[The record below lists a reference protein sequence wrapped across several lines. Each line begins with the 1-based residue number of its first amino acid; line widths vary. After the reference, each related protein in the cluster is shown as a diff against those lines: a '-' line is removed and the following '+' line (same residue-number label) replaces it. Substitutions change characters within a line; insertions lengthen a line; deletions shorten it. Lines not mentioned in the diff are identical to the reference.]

1 MKLLLLA
8 GEESGMIYRE
18 QIAARVREMRP
29 DVEIRGYGDYG
40 FKTGDLA
47 VMGIIQVLRRLF
59 YFLRVKRTME
69 RAIDEWRP
77 DVVCTVDYP
86 GLNLKLDAYAKARGI
101 WTVHVVC
108 PQVWAWHQSRI
119 PKIERSVDRI
129 CCFLPFEPRIF
140 RPGLAE
146 FVGHPLA
153 LEMEREARSEK
164 PEAPSPGTDPGK
176 LLAVLPGS
184 RMGEIRHHMP
194 KLLKVIAG
202 LRRDMPG
209 LRVVIP
215 AANEKAKRAIGAYGV
230 DAVEVRLG
238 GARALLRE
246 ADAAVVASG
255 TATLEAALAGCPT
268 VLVYH
273 VDLLF
278 EVICRFTLKG
288 VKHIGLINIVCEKT
302 GETVPCPMPELIQ
315 QDFTVANVLKY
326 LRPWLTDVAANSEA
340 RVKLAAASAL
350 LRPEG
355 DPISKIAGI
364 VLADAKRPALVVN
377 GVRAEVAST
386 FWQRFMGLMGRS
398 PLPPGEGLLIPRCSS
413 IHTCF
418 MRFAIDATF
427 LDGDDNVVKVVRNIR
442 PWRLC
447 VWGGRRAA
455 KVLETTAVCRG
466 AHG

>member
-18 QIAARVREMRP
+18 QIAAKVREIRP

-69 RAIDEWRP
+69 KAIDEWRP

-101 WTVHVVC
+101 RTVHVVC

-119 PKIERSVDRI
+119 PKIERSMDLI
-129 CCFLPFEPRIF
+129 CCFLPFEPKIF

-153 LEMEREARSEK
+153 LEMEREAQ
-164 PEAPSPGTDPGK
+164 SPKSKAITPNAAVGK

-194 KLLKVIAG
+194 KLMKVIAE
-202 LRRDMPG
+202 LRREIPG

-215 AANEKAKRAIGAYGV
+215 AANEKVKKAIDVYIA
-230 DAVEVRLG
+230 DAAEVQLG

-302 GETVPCPMPELIQ
+302 GETVPYPMPELIQ
-315 QDFTVANVLKY
+315 QDFTVGNVLKH
-326 LRPWLTDVAANSEA
+326 LRPWLTDDAANASA
-340 RVKLAAASAL
+340 RAALAAAANL
-350 LRPEG
+350 LRHDG
-355 DPISKIAGI
+355 DPIAEIAS
-364 VLADAKRPALVVN
+364 RLV
-377 GVRAEVAST
+377 
-386 FWQRFMGLMGRS
+386 
-398 PLPPGEGLLIPRCSS
+398 
-413 IHTCF
+413 
-418 MRFAIDATF
+418 
-427 LDGDDNVVKVVRNIR
+427 
-442 PWRLC
+442 
-447 VWGGRRAA
+447 
-455 KVLETTAVCRG
+455 G
-466 AHG
+466 AFGQD

>member
-1 MKLLLLA
+1 MA

-18 QIAARVREMRP
+18 QIAAKVRELRP

-47 VMGIIQVLRRLF
+47 VMGIIQVLRRIF
-59 YFLRVKRTME
+59 FFLRVKRTME

-86 GLNLKLDAYAKARGI
+86 GMNLKLDAYAKSRGVR
-101 WTVHVVC
+101 TVHVVC
-108 PQVWAWHQSRI
+108 PQVWAWHKSRI
-119 PKIERSVDRI
+119 PKIERSIDHI
-129 CCFLPFEPRIF
+129 CCFLPFEPKIF

-153 LEMEREARSEK
+153 LEMEREGRGKREGGRRS
-164 PEAPSPGTDPGK
+164 AGK

-194 KLLKVIAG
+194 KLVKVIAE
-202 LRRDMPG
+202 LRREMPD
-209 LRVVIP
+209 LQVVIP
-215 AANEKAKRAIGAYGV
+215 AANEKVKRAI
-230 DAVEVRLG
+230 DAQMRGDVEVRLG

-278 EVICRFTLKG
+278 ELICRLTLKG
-288 VKHIGLINIVCEKT
+288 VRHIGLINIVCEKT

-315 QDFTVANVLKY
+315 QDFTVANVIGH
-326 LRPWLTDVAANSEA
+326 LRPWLLDAAANESA
-340 RVKLAAASAL
+340 RSKLSSASAL
-350 LRPEG
+350 LRHDG
-355 DPISKIAGI
+355 DPIAKIA
-364 VLADAKRPALVVN
+364 AMVVQ
-377 GVRAEVAST
+377 G
-386 FWQRFMGLMGRS
+386 
-398 PLPPGEGLLIPRCSS
+398 
-413 IHTCF
+413 
-418 MRFAIDATF
+418 
-427 LDGDDNVVKVVRNIR
+427 
-442 PWRLC
+442 
-447 VWGGRRAA
+447 
-455 KVLETTAVCRG
+455 
-466 AHG
+466 

>member
-18 QIAARVREMRP
+18 QIAAKVRELRP

-47 VMGIIQVLRRLF
+47 VMGIIQVLRRIF

-69 RAIDEWRP
+69 RAIDEWKP

-86 GLNLKLDAYAKARGI
+86 GMNLKLDAYAKARGI
-101 WTVHVVC
+101 KTVHVVC
-108 PQVWAWHQSRI
+108 PQVWAWHKSRI
-119 PKIERSVDRI
+119 PKIECSVDRI
-129 CCFLPFEPRIF
+129 CCFLPFEPKIF

-153 LEMEREARSEK
+153 LEMEREGRGKREAGRRS
-164 PEAPSPGTDPGK
+164 SGK

-194 KLLKVIAG
+194 KLVKVIAE
-202 LRRDMPG
+202 LRREMPD
-209 LRVVIP
+209 LQVVIP
-215 AANEKAKRAIGAYGV
+215 AANEKVKRAI
-230 DAVEVRLG
+230 DAQMRGDVEVRLG

-278 EVICRFTLKG
+278 ELICRLTLKG
-288 VKHIGLINIVCEKT
+288 VRHIGLINIVCEKT

-315 QDFTVANVLKY
+315 QDFTVANVIGH
-326 LRPWLTDVAANSEA
+326 LRPWLLDAAVNESA
-340 RVKLAAASAL
+340 RSKLSSASAL
-350 LRPEG
+350 LRHDG
-355 DPISKIAGI
+355 DPIAKIA
-364 VLADAKRPALVVN
+364 AMVVQ
-377 GVRAEVAST
+377 G
-386 FWQRFMGLMGRS
+386 
-398 PLPPGEGLLIPRCSS
+398 
-413 IHTCF
+413 
-418 MRFAIDATF
+418 
-427 LDGDDNVVKVVRNIR
+427 
-442 PWRLC
+442 
-447 VWGGRRAA
+447 
-455 KVLETTAVCRG
+455 
-466 AHG
+466 

>member
-8 GEESGMIYRE
+8 GEESGMIYRA
-18 QIAARVREMRP
+18 QIERKVREMRP
-29 DVEIRGYGDYG
+29 DAEIRGYGDYG

-86 GLNLKLDAYAKARGI
+86 GLNLKLTAYAKARGI
-101 WTVHVVC
+101 RTVHVVC

-119 PKIERSVDRI
+119 PKIERAVDKI
-129 CCFLPFEPRIF
+129 CCFLPFEPKIF

-153 LEMEREARSEK
+153 LEMERE
-164 PEAPSPGTDPGK
+164 GK
-176 LLAVLPGS
+176 GKREEGFSSDGRLLAVLPGS
-184 RMGEIRHHMP
+184 RMGEIKHHMP
-194 KLLKVIAG
+194 KLVRVVNL
-202 LRRDMPG
+202 LRGELPG

-215 AANEKAKRAIGAYGV
+215 AANEKVKSAIDKGLAARGV
-230 DAVEVRLG
+230 AAEVRLG
-238 GARALLRE
+238 GARAILRE

-278 EVICRFTLKG
+278 EIICRLTLKG

-302 GETVPCPMPELIQ
+302 GEKVPCPMPELIQ
-315 QDFTVANVLKY
+315 QDFTVDNVLAH
-326 LRPWLTDVAANSEA
+326 LRPWLTDAAANKAA
-340 RVKLAAASAL
+340 RAALSDAAGL
-350 LRPEG
+350 LRPDG
-355 DPISKIAGI
+355 DPIAKIAQF
-364 VLADAKRPALVVN
+364 VV
-377 GVRAEVAST
+377 
-386 FWQRFMGLMGRS
+386 
-398 PLPPGEGLLIPRCSS
+398 
-413 IHTCF
+413 
-418 MRFAIDATF
+418 
-427 LDGDDNVVKVVRNIR
+427 
-442 PWRLC
+442 
-447 VWGGRRAA
+447 
-455 KVLETTAVCRG
+455 
-466 AHG
+466 

>member
-1 MKLLLLA
+1 MKMLLLA

-18 QIAARVREMRP
+18 RIAAKVREMSP
-29 DVEIRGYGDYG
+29 GVEIRGYGDYG

-47 VMGIIQVLRRLF
+47 VMGIIQVLKRIF

-69 RAIDEWRP
+69 RAIDEWKP

-101 WTVHVVC
+101 RTVHVVC

-119 PKIERSVDRI
+119 PKIERMVDRI
-129 CCFLPFEPRIF
+129 CCFLPFEPKIF

-153 LEMEREARSEK
+153 QEMADERQRTEIVVGRPSENSQ
-164 PEAPSPGTDPGK
+164 PSTGK

-184 RMGEIRHHMP
+184 RMGEIKHHMP
-194 KLLKVIAG
+194 RLLRVIAE
-202 LRRDMPG
+202 LRRELPD

-215 AANEKAKRAIGAYGV
+215 AANEKVKKPIDAYVAGT
-230 DAVEVRLG
+230 VEVRLG

-278 EVICRFTLKG
+278 EVICRLTLKG
-288 VKHIGLINIVCEKT
+288 VTHIGLINIVCEKT

-315 QDFTVANVLKY
+315 QDFTVANVLKH
-326 LRPWLTDVAANSEA
+326 LQPWLMDASKNSAARA
-340 RVKLAAASAL
+340 ALADAAAL
-350 LRPEG
+350 LRPNG
-355 DPISKIAGI
+355 DPITKIAGF
-364 VLADAKRPALVVN
+364 LV
-377 GVRAEVAST
+377 
-386 FWQRFMGLMGRS
+386 
-398 PLPPGEGLLIPRCSS
+398 
-413 IHTCF
+413 
-418 MRFAIDATF
+418 
-427 LDGDDNVVKVVRNIR
+427 
-442 PWRLC
+442 
-447 VWGGRRAA
+447 
-455 KVLETTAVCRG
+455 
-466 AHG
+466 

>member
-1 MKLLLLA
+1 MKNMKLLLLS

-18 QIAARVREMRP
+18 QIAAKVRAMRS

-47 VMGIIQVLRRLF
+47 VMGIIQVLRRIF

-69 RAIDEWRP
+69 KAIDEWKP

-86 GLNLKLDAYAKARGI
+86 GMNLKLAEYAKSRGI
-101 WTVHVVC
+101 KTVHVVC

-119 PKIERSVDRI
+119 PKIERMVDKI
-129 CCFLPFEPRIF
+129 CCFLPFEPKIF

-153 LEMEREARSEK
+153 QEMSAEK
-164 PEAPSPGTDPGK
+164 PSVAECRPFDGK

-184 RMGEIRHHMP
+184 RMGEIKHHMP
-194 KLLKVIAG
+194 KLLKVISE
-202 LRRDMPG
+202 LRSERPD

-215 AANEKAKRAIGAYGV
+215 AANEKVKKAIDSYAAGE
-230 DAVEVRLG
+230 VEVRLG

-278 EVICRFTLKG
+278 EIICRFTLKG

-302 GETVPCPMPELIQ
+302 GEKIPCPMPELIQ
-315 QDFTVANVLKY
+315 QDFTVSNGLDH
-326 LRPWLTDVAANSEA
+326 LRPWLTDATAN
-340 RVKLAAASAL
+340 AAARAALADAAGL
-350 LRPEG
+350 LRPDG
-355 DPISKIAGI
+355 DPITKIA
-364 VLADAKRPALVVN
+364 RFLV
-377 GVRAEVAST
+377 
-386 FWQRFMGLMGRS
+386 
-398 PLPPGEGLLIPRCSS
+398 
-413 IHTCF
+413 
-418 MRFAIDATF
+418 
-427 LDGDDNVVKVVRNIR
+427 
-442 PWRLC
+442 
-447 VWGGRRAA
+447 
-455 KVLETTAVCRG
+455 
-466 AHG
+466 

>member
-8 GEESGMIYRE
+8 GEESGMIYRA
-18 QIAARVREMRP
+18 QIERKVREMRP

-86 GLNLKLDAYAKARGI
+86 GLNLKLTAYAKARGI
-101 WTVHVVC
+101 RTVHVVC

-119 PKIERSVDRI
+119 PKIERSVDKI
-129 CCFLPFEPRIF
+129 CCFLPFEPKIF

-153 LEMEREARSEK
+153 LEMERE
-164 PEAPSPGTDPGK
+164 GK
-176 LLAVLPGS
+176 GKKGEGFSSDDRLLAVLPGS
-184 RMGEIRHHMP
+184 RMGEVKHHMP
-194 KLLKVIAG
+194 KLVKAVNL
-202 LRRDMPG
+202 LRGELPG

-215 AANEKAKRAIGAYGV
+215 AANEKVRSAIEKGLASRGV
-230 DAVEVRLG
+230 AAEVRLG

-255 TATLEAALAGCPT
+255 TPTLEAALAGCPT

-278 EVICRFTLKG
+278 EIICRLTLKG

-315 QDFTVANVLKY
+315 QDFTVDNMLKH
-326 LRPWLTDVAANSEA
+326 LRPWLTDAAANKAA
-340 RVKLAAASAL
+340 RAALSDAAGL
-350 LRPEG
+350 LRPDG
-355 DPISKIAGI
+355 DPITKIAQFI
-364 VLADAKRPALVVN
+364 V
-377 GVRAEVAST
+377 
-386 FWQRFMGLMGRS
+386 
-398 PLPPGEGLLIPRCSS
+398 
-413 IHTCF
+413 
-418 MRFAIDATF
+418 
-427 LDGDDNVVKVVRNIR
+427 
-442 PWRLC
+442 
-447 VWGGRRAA
+447 
-455 KVLETTAVCRG
+455 
-466 AHG
+466 

>member
-8 GEESGMIYRE
+8 GEESGVIYRE
-18 QIAARVREMRP
+18 QIAAKVREMRP

-47 VMGIIQVLRRLF
+47 VMGIIQVLRRLP

-69 RAIDEWRP
+69 RAIAEWRP

-86 GLNLKLDAYAKARGI
+86 GMNLKLAAYAKARGI
-101 WTVHVVC
+101 RTVHVVC

-119 PKIERSVDRI
+119 PKIERSVDKI
-129 CCFLPFEPRIF
+129 CCFLPFEPKIF

-153 LEMEREARSEK
+153 HEMAKERSLPAGDRQTSS
-164 PEAPSPGTDPGK
+164 AK

-184 RMGEIRHHMP
+184 RLGEIRHHMP
-194 KLLKVIAG
+194 KLIEAVGEL
-202 LRRDMPG
+202 LREMPG
-209 LRVVIP
+209 LCVVIP
-215 AANEKAKRAIGAYGV
+215 AANEKAMKAIKAEIAV
-230 DAVEVRLG
+230 SRLPADAVSIRLG
-238 GARALLRE
+238 GARETLRE

-278 EVICRFTLKG
+278 EVICRLTLKG

-315 QDFTVANVLKY
+315 QDFTVGNVLKY
-326 LRPWLTDVAANSEA
+326 LRPWLSDGSANGSARAA
-340 RVKLAAASAL
+340 LAAAAGL
-350 LRPEG
+350 LRTDG
-355 DPISKIAGI
+355 DPITEI
-364 VLADAKRPALVVN
+364 VR
-377 GVRAEVAST
+377 
-386 FWQRFMGLMGRS
+386 RFM
-398 PLPPGEGLLIPRCSS
+398 
-413 IHTCF
+413 
-418 MRFAIDATF
+418 
-427 LDGDDNVVKVVRNIR
+427 V
-442 PWRLC
+442 
-447 VWGGRRAA
+447 
-455 KVLETTAVCRG
+455 
-466 AHG
+466 